1 MILKTYINFW
11 NSYWHNQSI
20 QKLIH
25 RNNVPKILNRPV
37 DTISWLHWLYYLQS
51 SGAKQISFFAK
62 NKNISWQNTWDVFF
76 LFLCKYCCECC
87 WNICRGGTC
96 GSHWEEYDVSLQ
108 IYTMEYCY
116 QLPTSQFMA
125 TYNSLSQFGSD
136 VTGNFVSCVDVV

>member
-1 MILKTYINFW
+1 MDSLVQKTSNARPPFQIYLYNILI
-11 NSYWHNQSI
+11 
-20 QKLIH
+20 
-25 RNNVPKILNRPV
+25 IL
-37 DTISWLHWLYYLQS
+37 TYYLQS
-51 SGAKQISFFAK
+51 SGKKQISYFCKKQKYFM
-62 NKNISWQNTWDVFF
+62 TEYMRCFL